1 LLEPPLR
8 LAARALLEAGRD
20 SQAVPLIER
29 ASLLSPDWESDYML
43 GVVALRQHDYPRA
56 ITLLDRA
63 VSAAPSAAAP
73 VYQLSLAF
81 GLSHN
86 LAAARGAAARAAQLD
101 PQYPGLSAW
110 MSTLG
115 MPTP

>member
-1 LLEPPLR
+1 
-8 LAARALLEAGRD
+8 
-20 SQAVPLIER
+20 
-29 ASLLSPDWESDYML
+29 ML
-43 GVVALRQHDYPRA
+43 GVVALRRHEYSRA

-63 VSAAPSAAAP
+63 ATAAPSAAAP

-101 PQYPGLSAW
+101 PHYPGLATW

-115 MPTP
+115 MREP